1 MCKASFPRKWSLDNH
16 ILKVHEK
23 KKLFICKECDAAF
36 EDDFSLQRHQSC
48 HGVKH
53 CCPICEKPF
62 SQKGNLDDHIRK
74 EHKSQPETENLSSVD
89 LGNENSNKVDETNDL
104 LGGSEVPENRSSVD
118 LGDEN
123 SNKVDKSAVPK

>member
-1 MCKASFPRKWSLDNH
+1 MCKANFPRSDSLAKH

-23 KKLFICKECDAAF
+23 KKLFPCKVCDATF
-36 EDDFSLQRHQSC
+36 EDGFSLQRHQSC
-48 HGVKH
+48 HGVRH
-53 CCPICEKPF
+53 CCPICKKPF
-62 SQKGNLDDHIRK
+62 SQKGNLDAHIRN

-89 LGNENSNKVDETNDL
+89 LGDENSNKADETNDL
-104 LGGSEVPENRSSVD
+104 LGGSEVPENLSSVD